1 MRIRPSMMKWSAHA
15 HLALRVRKLRKPSEN
30 SATNAWNVNFNNG
43 NLNNNNKTNENR
55 VRPVSAYHREDRH
68 YEMSGVH
75 SVMYN

>member
-1 MRIRPSMMKWSAHA
+1 MEIRLSMMKWSAHA
-15 HLALRVRKLRKPSEN
+15 HLALRTRKLRKPSEN

-68 YEMSGVH
+68 HKFGGVH
-75 SVMYN
+75 